1 MEKATI
7 MSHYSYLYEQPHK
20 GRDDGAFSYWDG
32 PYRTLAEESSSSS
45 SSYGYGDGYKKE
57 AEPLDYSVL
66 SVGVMTLGLILFVEV
81 IRHQFDHAAKGRP
94 FFKTVLEGV
103 YSECKCE
110 EIRVAHQWYEVI
122 PLFVSYRLVLKLPS
136 FSGNTGHCRVVHL
149 FVVEILRRHR

>member
-32 PYRTLAEESSSSS
+32 PYRTLAEESS

-110 EIRVAHQWYEVI
+110 EIRVTHQWFEVI
-122 PLFVSYRLVLKLPS
+122 PLFVSL
-136 FSGNTGHCRVVHL
+136 SGAAIYLYIVW
-149 FVVEILRRHR
+149 F